1 METSK
6 DCKESR
12 TNNRA
17 RRPRS
22 EPPSHVRLAEE
33 ENQDQETF
41 VARGRF
47 FSRGFLTSLLQTYP
61 SLGVG
66 LRGGEGGR
74 GMPQH
79 AVRPGDIIAFFSEL

>member
-41 VARGRF
+41 CGSRQFFLSWIPDIAAPNVSEPRGR
-47 FSRGFLTSLLQTYP
+47 P
-61 SLGVG
+61 
-66 LRGGEGGR
+66 EGWWGR
-74 GMPQH
+74 EGH
-79 AVRPGDIIAFFSEL
+79 APARCAAR